1 MADLCGY
8 AHHPLA
14 FVAHYVMRRWA
25 GHAVIAAAV
34 IAAVT
39 CSVAAQYAVK
49 ILVDVLGGNVLG
61 GGSAHWWG
69 FLLLASLI
77 TADNFLWRVASW
89 IASSTFVGVTADLRR
104 DLFRH
109 LTGHAP
115 SYFAERMSGTLTS
128 RISATSNAAYTIEN
142 MFIWNVLPP
151 CMATIVAIGFVAC
164 VSLPM
169 AGSLSALAAVMVLGM
184 FRLAAA
190 GRPLHHE
197 FADKAAAV
205 DGEMVDV
212 VGNISLVW
220 AFCGLGRE
228 HNRLDASIDREVKA
242 RRRSLIYLEKLRLSH
257 AAVTVVLTLVL
268 LAWAILLWQEGRA
281 TPGDV
286 VLVCTLGL
294 SILHATRDLAVALV
308 DVTQHVARLS
318 EALETL
324 LVPHRLRDQAQ
335 TNLLVRPG
343 ARREFHL
350 PRRSRRI

>member
-1 MADLCGY
+1 MADLCRY

-14 FVAHYVMRRWA
+14 FVVHYVMTRWA

-49 ILVDVLGGNVLG
+49 ILVDVLGGNVLA

-151 CMATIVAIGFVAC
+151 CIAT
-164 VSLPM
+164 
-169 AGSLSALAAVMVLGM
+169 
-184 FRLAAA
+184 
-190 GRPLHHE
+190 
-197 FADKAAAV
+197 
-205 DGEMVDV
+205 
-212 VGNISLVW
+212 
-220 AFCGLGRE
+220 
-228 HNRLDASIDREVKA
+228 
-242 RRRSLIYLEKLRLSH
+242 
-257 AAVTVVLTLVL
+257 
-268 LAWAILLWQEGRA
+268 
-281 TPGDV
+281 
-286 VLVCTLGL
+286 
-294 SILHATRDLAVALV
+294 
-308 DVTQHVARLS
+308 
-318 EALETL
+318 
-324 LVPHRLRDQAQ
+324 
-335 TNLLVRPG
+335 
-343 ARREFHL
+343 
-350 PRRSRRI
+350 